1 MAGFDTLFSAEG
13 LNALMADPRLQLGLQ
28 LMARGRQ
35 GSSSQAI
42 GQAGSQAAQLMGE
55 QRRQQELAQYRQQ
68 MTALQMQ
75 QQQMRQQAADAKA
88 AQQSQYQ
95 ERLQDPSF
103 LDQLSPTA
111 RQMAGLGVSPDD
123 LIRAIGVDNLAA
135 HRDASLA
142 QQQAQFS
149 TRESRIGAGSGSS
162 GPRMPSQRQVLDQ
175 PLGNGMMQRN
185 VLNPATGQYEPYGEP
200 FNQYSPGRKAKADA
214 TGADAAVDEILGN
227 GPTAS
232 EALPGTGS
240 LQSYAPGQPAQPV
253 GVLPMAASG
262 GGMASGKPAATNPPA
277 GMRMP
282 GAEPSGDLAAA
293 KAAVASG
300 KSRKAVVARL
310 LQAGYSV
317 EDIQRAGI

>member
-13 LNALMADPRLQLGLQ
+13 VNTLLSDPRLQVGLQ

-55 QRRQQELAQYRQQ
+55 QRRAQELAQYRNNL
-68 MTALQMQ
+68 ARMQ
-75 QQQMRQQAADAKA
+75 AEELDLRKQSAQAKA
-88 AQQSQYQ
+88 AQQAQYQ

-123 LIRAIGVDNLAA
+123 LIRAIGVDNLAQ

-162 GPRMPSQRQVLDQ
+162 GPRAPAARAFVDQ
-175 PLGNGMMQRN
+175 PLGGDMYQR
-185 VLNPATGQYEPYGEP
+185 LQYDPATGGYREFGRP
-200 FNQYSPGRKAKADA
+200 FNRHSQRQAKSGA
-214 TGADAAVDEILGN
+214 TDPLDDVVQQVMGG
-227 GPTAS
+227 GM
-232 EALPGTGS
+232 EALPGNKP
-240 LQSYAPGQPAQPV
+240 LADYAPQPQQPV
-253 GVLPMAASG
+253 GVLAPS
-262 GGMASGKPAATNPPA
+262 AATSENRVPSQPRA
-277 GMRMP
+277 AAAQQFP
-282 GAEPSGDLAAA
+282 GAPAIGTVKKGYRYNGGNPADPANWS
-293 KAAVASG
+293 KA
-300 KSRKAVVARL
+300 
-310 LQAGYSV
+310 
-317 EDIQRAGI
+317 